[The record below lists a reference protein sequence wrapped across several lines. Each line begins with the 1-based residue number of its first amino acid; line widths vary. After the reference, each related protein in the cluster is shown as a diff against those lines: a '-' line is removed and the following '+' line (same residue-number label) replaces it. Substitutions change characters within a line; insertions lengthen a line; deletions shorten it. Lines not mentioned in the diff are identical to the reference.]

1 MKLTND
7 NVLKLFNALTAFKIC
22 IVIACFFYEPKAAGI
37 AAGLWGL
44 SFIASE
50 LHMRNY
56 FKGKPMMKFGTLTEE
71 DPGDVDS
78 IRNTY
83 YLNIFI
89 VLLVFIF
96 MVLTLIRAIS

>member
-1 MKLTND
+1 
-7 NVLKLFNALTAFKIC
+7 
-22 IVIACFFYEPKAAGI
+22 
-37 AAGLWGL
+37 
-44 SFIASE
+44 
-50 LHMRNY
+50 
-56 FKGKPMMKFGTLTEE
+56 MMKFGTLTEE